1 MKKVIK
7 VVKKIRIKSG
17 EIKIKVVKIIKKIGV
32 RKKGKD
38 SCKIVLGRRRIRCGN
53 CRGCRIIDDCGVCRW
68 CK

>member
-32 RKKGKD
+32 RKKVKD
-38 SCKIVLGRRRIRCGN
+38 VCKVVLGRRRIRCGN
-53 CRGCRIIDDCGVCRW
+53 CKGCRIIDDCGVCRW